1 MFKRMT
7 NRLAAWMAM
16 FAILFAFF
24 APTVSQAVS
33 LDDHVKVIYQKVCS
47 EQGSKVIPV
56 DLPSGKHSGGMALH
70 VGHCALCCS
79 ASHTP
84 VVSAGLNLFEFSTQQ
99 VSESLAALYIA
110 PAIKS
115 YQQLSHP
122 PQAPPVI

>member
-33 LDDHVKVIYQKVCS
+33 VDDHANVIYQKVCT
-47 EQGSKVIPV
+47 EQGTKIVP
-56 DLPSGKHSGGMALH
+56 LEMPAGKHPGSMASHL
-70 VGHCALCCS
+70 GHCALCGTS
-79 ASHTP
+79 AHTP
-84 VVSAGLNLFEFSTQQ
+84 VINASVNSPVFLNRQDF
-99 VSESLAALYIA
+99 ESLASLYIA
-110 PAIKS
+110 PAIKT

-122 PQAPPVI
+122 PQAPPAV